1 MYTVAIVEDE
11 EESAN
16 RLKEMLGRFAEEE
29 GCSFSVECS
38 ETE

>member
-29 GCSFSVECS
+29 GSSFRWKCS